1 MRSIWC
7 VAMLLTAA
15 ACGAGDDSWVVR
27 PPGGGGGGVGGRV
40 DAAPPDAD
48 RGDAGAGLTGQVCV
62 VSEFRTPDACPDVAA
77 ARGVTVRRLGD
88 ATGAISDGAGGFT
101 LDLTDAV
108 VVLEVGA
115 GAPTLIP
122 ALVPVR
128 NDGTRV
134 AAPVATEA
142 AWLEL
147 VAATGTV
154 HASGTG
160 AVVVYIDDA
169 DGTRAEA
176 AELDPPAAAAT
187 GAFYDRASGAW
198 VPAGGTGPAGV
209 AVLVELPPGS
219 YTLTGRDVTD
229 RPFTLAGVPVAADA
243 ITFTRVRLAP

>member
-1 MRSIWC
+1 M
-7 VAMLLTAA
+7 T
-15 ACGAGDDSWVVR
+15 
-27 PPGGGGGGVGGRV
+27 
-40 DAAPPDAD
+40 
-48 RGDAGAGLTGQVCV
+48 
-62 VSEFRTPDACPDVAA
+62 ACPTAA

-147 VAATGTV
+147 VAATGTQCAPAAPARWWWL
-154 HASGTG
+154 HRRRRTG
-160 AVVVYIDDA
+160 RRRPVN
-169 DGTRAEA
+169 
-176 AELDPPAAAAT
+176 PPAAAAT